1 MTDSIGAL
9 KSYTKSKTEGAALPD
24 IIRSWDKTL
33 PTDNNL
39 FSARRSQKEFLNKS
53 KPDTAKEPIR
63 FLKGVTFGEASGGKP
78 CGSVDGEGNAEYLT
92 AVIRELL
99 RSTEFVDGL
108 TGEGWQLWIDQLTGL
123 TNLTVDKVTARQS
136 LVALELLI
144 EKARSVCGQLVVS
157 AANGKI
163 KDVVKQGDN
172 YRIVFEQE
180 SGFVAHD
187 LMRCAVTGGT
197 RLKSYWVEVAS
208 VIANGVLVPVSE
220 FGGVKP
226 EAGDEC
232 VLMGNT
238 ENPLRQNL
246 ISIAATEDGQP
257 RIDILDGVKAKNF
270 NGCLRC
276 RLGKLDGIKSS
287 AFPADN
293 QPKGNGLY
301 ADNVW
306 LKGTFVLMTGEDI
319 LTRFEIT
326 EGKIHSAVES
336 LRKEIRED
344 QSYLDNS
351 SFADGMDKWKTGS
364 KATLFTLGG
373 RWIWANGGPY
383 GTKPD
388 GHAEIRTDGKVP
400 YAYIRNNYIMQRL
413 KDFRLVPEYRQTNS
427 QGERVPGVVYLSFS
441 YRVIKAGRLKIE
453 FVGADKTGLR
463 TSTCSAMKK
472 TCPWAVRRCSRWTG
486 YGTARATSSCRLRA

>member
-1 MTDSIGAL
+1 M
-9 KSYTKSKTEGAALPD
+9 
-24 IIRSWDKTL
+24 
-33 PTDNNL
+33 
-39 FSARRSQKEFLNKS
+39 
-53 KPDTAKEPIR
+53 
-63 FLKGVTFGEASGGKP
+63 
-78 CGSVDGEGNAEYLT
+78 T

-144 EKARSVCGQLVVS
+144 EKVRSVCGQLVVS

-187 LMRCAVTGGT
+187 LMRCAVTGGKK
-197 RLKSYWVEVAS
+197 LKAYWVEVAS
-208 VIANGVLVPVSE
+208 VIAGGVLVPVSE

-238 ENPLRQNL
+238 ETPLRQNL

-276 RLGKLDGIKSS
+276 RLGKLDGIRSS
-287 AFPADN
+287 AFPADK

-306 LKGTFVLMTGEDI
+306 L
-319 LTRFEIT
+319 
-326 EGKIHSAVES
+326 
-336 LRKEIRED
+336 
-344 QSYLDNS
+344 
-351 SFADGMDKWKTGS
+351 
-364 KATLFTLGG
+364 
-373 RWIWANGGPY
+373 
-383 GTKPD
+383 
-388 GHAEIRTDGKVP
+388 
-400 YAYIRNNYIMQRL
+400 
-413 KDFRLVPEYRQTNS
+413 
-427 QGERVPGVVYLSFS
+427 RV
-441 YRVIKAGRLKIE
+441 R
-453 FVGADKTGLR
+453 
-463 TSTCSAMKK
+463 
-472 TCPWAVRRCSRWTG
+472 
-486 YGTARATSSCRLRA
+486 SC

>member
-1 MTDSIGAL
+1 M
-9 KSYTKSKTEGAALPD
+9 
-24 IIRSWDKTL
+24 
-33 PTDNNL
+33 
-39 FSARRSQKEFLNKS
+39 
-53 KPDTAKEPIR
+53 
-63 FLKGVTFGEASGGKP
+63 
-78 CGSVDGEGNAEYLT
+78 
-92 AVIRELL
+92 IRELL

-144 EKARSVCGQLVVS
+144 EKVRSVCGQLVVS

-197 RLKSYWVEVAS
+197 KLKSYWVEVSS
-208 VIANGVLVPVSE
+208 VIADGVLVPVSE

-276 RLGKLDGIKSS
+276 RLGKLDGIRSS
-287 AFPADN
+287 AFPADK

-336 LRKEIRED
+336 LRKEIREE

-373 RWIWANGGPY
+373 RWIWRTAVLTVRSRTAMPRYGPKARCLMPIS
-383 GTKPD
+383 GT
-388 GHAEIRTDGKVP
+388 AISC
-400 YAYIRNNYIMQRL
+400 RNW
-413 KDFRLVPEYRQTNS
+413 
-427 QGERVPGVVYLSFS
+427 
-441 YRVIKAGRLKIE
+441 
-453 FVGADKTGLR
+453 R
-463 TSTCSAMKK
+463 TSGWYRSTG
-472 TCPWAVRRCSRWTG
+472 RR
-486 YGTARATSSCRLRA
+486 TARANGCPAWCICRSATGLSSRKVENRICER

>member
-1 MTDSIGAL
+1 
-9 KSYTKSKTEGAALPD
+9 ALPD

-39 FSARRSQKEFLNKS
+39 FSARRSQKEFLNKNR
-53 KPDTAKEPIR
+53 PDTAKEPIR
-63 FLKGVTFGEASGGKP
+63 FLKGVSFGEAAGGKP
-78 CGSVDGEGNAEYLT
+78 CGIVDGEGNAEYLT

-144 EKARSVCGQLVVS
+144 EKVRSVCGQLVVS

-187 LMRCAVTGGT
+187 LMRCAVTGGAK
-197 RLKSYWVEVAS
+197 LKSYWVEVAS
-208 VIANGVLVPVSE
+208 VIAGGVMVPVSE

-257 RIDILDGVKAKNF
+257 RIDILDG
-270 NGCLRC
+270 
-276 RLGKLDGIKSS
+276 
-287 AFPADN
+287 
-293 QPKGNGLY
+293 
-301 ADNVW
+301 
-306 LKGTFVLMTGEDI
+306 
-319 LTRFEIT
+319 
-326 EGKIHSAVES
+326 
-336 LRKEIRED
+336 
-344 QSYLDNS
+344 
-351 SFADGMDKWKTGS
+351 
-364 KATLFTLGG
+364 
-373 RWIWANGGPY
+373 
-383 GTKPD
+383 
-388 GHAEIRTDGKVP
+388 
-400 YAYIRNNYIMQRL
+400 
-413 KDFRLVPEYRQTNS
+413 
-427 QGERVPGVVYLSFS
+427 
-441 YRVIKAGRLKIE
+441 
-453 FVGADKTGLR
+453 
-463 TSTCSAMKK
+463 
-472 TCPWAVRRCSRWTG
+472 
-486 YGTARATSSCRLRA
+486 